1 MKTLIK
7 IFIPILILGFL
18 FTAPS
23 FVFGEDENVD
33 IKELNKKIQQR
44 KDELSNIQKKQQQYT
59 NALRRAQSEKANL
72 KNQLS
77 ILDNRLSKAEL
88 NIEEVQTEID
98 VTGLEINK
106 IDKELE
112 DIKNNITRE
121 KNHLGEILRLMQKH
135 DRVGALEIVL
145 LNNNLSEF
153 INQLKYLENI
163 NKEVGNGL
171 QDLKNYQYDSEQKL
185 GSLDE
190 KNKDLKN
197 LKKDLQVKVAL
208 LADEKD
214 SKSFL
219 LDKTKSSEEEY
230 QRLLNLAKQE
240 QADASA
246 DIAAKE
252 RQVREKLSKISEQKL
267 EFNDTGLI
275 WPVPK
280 NTITSTFHDPD
291 YPYRYIFEHPAVDI
305 KAGQGTTIKAAA
317 SGYVARAKD
326 AGKGYSYIM
335 IIHGDGLATVYG
347 HVSSIYVEEDEYVV
361 QGQAIGLSG
370 GMPGTPGAGRLTT
383 GAHLHFE
390 VRLNGI
396 PVDPLSY
403 LP

>member
-1 MKTLIK
+1 MKKVIK
-7 IFIPILILGFL
+7 IFIPILIMGFL
-18 FTAPS
+18 YTTHNFAI
-23 FVFGEDENVD
+23 GLEANDE
-33 IKELNKKIQQR
+33 IRELNTKIQQR
-44 KDELSNIQKKQQQYT
+44 KDELSIIQKKQQQYT
-59 NALRRAQSEKANL
+59 NALRKAQSEKANL
-72 KNQLS
+72 NNQLA
-77 ILDNRLSKAEL
+77 ILNNRLSKAEL

-106 IDKELE
+106 IDKELV
-112 DIKNNITRE
+112 DIKNNIERE
-121 KNHLGEILRLMQKH
+121 KNHLAEILRLMQKH

-153 INQLKYLENI
+153 ITQLKYLENI
-163 NKEVGNGL
+163 NEEVGGSLNE
-171 QDLKNYQYDSEQKL
+171 LKSYQYNSEQKL
-185 GSLDE
+185 GALDE
-190 KNKDLKN
+190 KNNDLKN
-197 LKKDLQVKVAL
+197 LKKDLQVKIAL
-208 LADEKD
+208 LDDEKE

-219 LDKTKSSEEEY
+219 LDRTKSSESEY
-230 QRLLNLAKQE
+230 QRLLSLAKQE
-240 QADASA
+240 QSEASA

-252 RQVREKLSKISEQKL
+252 REVRERMSKLSNNKL

-291 YPYRYIFEHPAVDI
+291 YPYKYIFEHPAVDI
-305 KAGQGTTIKAAA
+305 KAAQGTTIKAAA
-317 SGYVARAKD
+317 SGYIGRAVN

-347 HVSSIYVEEDEYVV
+347 HVSKIYVEEDEYVV

-383 GAHLHFE
+383 GPHLHFE

-396 PVDPLSY
+396 PVDPLGY